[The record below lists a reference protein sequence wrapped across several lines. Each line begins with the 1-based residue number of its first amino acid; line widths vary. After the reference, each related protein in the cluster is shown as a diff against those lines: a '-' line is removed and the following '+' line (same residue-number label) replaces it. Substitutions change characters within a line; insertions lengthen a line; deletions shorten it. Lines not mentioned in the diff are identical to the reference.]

1 MSSGKRSVKIR
12 EELAA
17 EWPKLAVKLKFT
29 QGTIKI
35 IDADS
40 KGCED
45 AFDKLM
51 MRWLDGAGRLPV
63 TWGTLLLALYA
74 ADFKTLASDVEEVLG
89 L

>member
-12 EELAA
+12 EEVAA
-17 EWPKLAVKLKFT
+17 KWSNLAVKLKFM
-29 QGTIKI
+29 QGTIEI
-35 IDADS
+35 IEADS

-51 MRWLDGAGRLPV
+51 MRWLKGAGRLPV

-74 ADFKTLASDVEEVLG
+74 ADFYTLASGVEEILDP
-89 L
+89 